1 MHFMRLLQAKRNE
14 QQWKITTPT
23 GKNNLFNPLTWHL
36 IAHLASLIDALYRCQ
51 SYIET
56 NFFPAGFFFS
66 IFLVGWLLLFSFSF
80 RFFGIYFLFQTDTT
94 RRRLRFKILAGIVLR
109 SVVYIMR
116 YNMCARSGHPKTT
129 KKKTAQPPT
138 RL

>member
-56 NFFPAGFFFS
+56 NFFPAGFFFP
-66 IFLVGWLLLFSFSF
+66 FFWLVGCCYSRSRFASLAFTFCFRRTRTLGGVCGLKFSLALLYGRWFISCDITCVP
-80 RFFGIYFLFQTDTT
+80 G
-94 RRRLRFKILAGIVLR
+94 LAIQ
-109 SVVYIMR
+109 
-116 YNMCARSGHPKTT
+116 KQT
-129 KKKTAQPPT
+129 KKKKKK
-138 RL
+138 LN

>member
-56 NFFPAGFFFS
+56 NFFPAGFFFFNFS
-66 IFLVGWLLLFSFSF
+66 GWLVVVILVLVSLLWHLLF
-80 RFFGIYFLFQTDTT
+80 
-94 RRRLRFKILAGIVLR
+94 VLD
-109 SVVYIMR
+109 
-116 YNMCARSGHPKTT
+116 GHGH
-129 KKKTAQPPT
+129 
-138 RL
+138 